1 MKKLFVLFAFINFLL
16 IQTAFAQNVTIYKEN
31 DKFGLAN
38 DTEKITDAIYT
49 KLIKLKDE
57 SFICLYKNK
66 FGIISKDGE
75 MLVEPKYTTAQ
86 RFVGKY
92 AKLGHKGKYLLFDET
107 GDVILDDNYSNIMLL
122 YGKMFLIK
130 KNYKYGLATFDGDI
144 ILAPVADDIYM
155 PKANVLK
162 ISIDGEWYEIV
173 HNSKD
178 VLELPQEFETLE
190 TDKKNFSITKVV
202 ENPVASA
209 GYGMISASDYFIK
222 VFSSISPAYETT
234 IDELVL
240 SHGADTANI
249 LIKSSW
255 LVKFPVV
262 YAKNY
267 INNIKTPNN
276 GPLSDIKANLKN
288 KIN

>member
-1 MKKLFVLFAFINFLL
+1 MKKILAIAIFTNFLL
-16 IQTAFAQNVTIYKEN
+16 MQTAFCQNVTVYKEN

-38 DTEKITDAIYT
+38 KTEKITEPIYT

-57 SFICLYKNK
+57 SYICLYKDK
-66 FGIISKDGE
+66 FGIISKDGK

-86 RFVGKY
+86 RFVGRY
-92 AKLGHKGKYLLFDET
+92 AKLGHRGRYLLFDET
-107 GDVILDDNYSNIMLL
+107 GDTILDDDYSDIMLL

-178 VLELPQEFETLE
+178 ELELPKELE
-190 TDKKNFSITKVV
+190 VLERDKKNFSITKVV

-249 LIKSSW
+249 LIKSGW
-255 LVKFPVV
+255 LIKFPVV

-276 GPLSDIKANLKN
+276 GPLSDVKANLKN